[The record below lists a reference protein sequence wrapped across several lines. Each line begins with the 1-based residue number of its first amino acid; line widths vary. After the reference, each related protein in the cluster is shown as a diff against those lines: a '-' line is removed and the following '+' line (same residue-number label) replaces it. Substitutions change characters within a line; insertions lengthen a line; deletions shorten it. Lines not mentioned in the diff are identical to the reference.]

1 MSAGIKKFVAV
12 NLRQLSASGKF
23 AAGEEVTL
31 ELLRQRNLL
40 NLSGREA
47 SLPLKARGCALHAPC
62 FGALPGCAKLW
73 QRFSKKASAK
83 SQPAVPT
90 WQ

>member
-1 MSAGIKKFVAV
+1 MLHALMRAGMPAGLKKFVAL

-23 AAGEEVTL
+23 TAGEEVTL

-47 SLPLKARGCALHAPC
+47 TLPLKA
-62 FGALPGCAKLW
+62 
-73 QRFSKKASAK
+73 
-83 SQPAVPT
+83 
-90 WQ
+90 